1 MHIFRLSLYGKG
13 GDMNFD
19 ILVPNSYQII
29 FMGDIFLLVWNH
41 GVFDEQ
47 KVLSE
52 KKLPIYELFS
62 KFNSLKMRFLV
73 SYA

>member
-29 FMGDIFLLVWNH
+29 FMGDIFLLMKNH
-41 GVFDEQ
+41 GVVDEK
-47 KVLSE
+47 KVLFE
-52 KKLPIYELFS
+52 KKLPIYQ
-62 KFNSLKMRFLV
+62 
-73 SYA
+73 